1 MYTIFVHVKR
11 WFCWVFQTKRFK
23 AGAFED
29 FFYYPCIARRGL
41 SVRNSLFAP
50 TLESVSTDC
59 VVLVCVVCS
68 QSTYTIC
75 TLVGGIDETV
85 FRSKR
90 PPFASVTVL
99 ERRPWT
105 TGGNENNNNTN
116 MYIIHNYDCDSVIY
130 SFCVVRLSTTAAQW
144 YEKFPYKQLQYK
156 SLFSRFIYFF
166 VFVQ

>member
-1 MYTIFVHVKR
+1 MKR
-11 WFCWVFQTKRFK
+11 WFRWVLQTKRFN

-41 SVRNSLFAP
+41 SGRNSLFVP
-50 TLESVSTDC
+50 TLESVPAGC

-90 PPFASVTVL
+90 PPFASVTAL
-99 ERRPWT
+99 ERRPST
-105 TGGNENNNNTN
+105 TEGNENNNNTN
-116 MYIIHNYDCDSVIY
+116 MYIIHNYDRDSVIY
-130 SFCVVRLSTTAAQW
+130 SLCVARLQHSGT
-144 YEKFPYKQLQYK
+144 K
-156 SLFSRFIYFF
+156 SFRSNNSN
-166 VFVQ
+166 